1 MDPDLVGTFPPPQ
14 MTYGKS
20 FDGFVPL
27 GPCIVSRNVRVL
39 CLHPIYGALTLCT
52 AGNREPTQPVPPY
65 EGQW

>member
-1 MDPDLVGTFPPPQ
+1 MDSDLVGTFPPPQ

-39 CLHPIYGALTLCT
+39 CVRPTFGALTLRT
-52 AGNREPTQPVPPY
+52 PGNRESTQPVPPH
-65 EGQW
+65 EGQR